1 MTGSWGLAEREE
13 KAVGTEEIVR
23 TQLSQEKLSWEDRLD
38 QLLQFG
44 AAGIGK
50 TGEGPVIVGE
60 LREEWL
66 GEMFEGAGWKPGG
79 GLTGS

>member
-1 MTGSWGLAEREE
+1 M
-13 KAVGTEEIVR
+13 
-23 TQLSQEKLSWEDRLD
+23 
-38 QLLQFG
+38 LQFG